1 MNIIMPQLGETV
13 AEGTVSAWH
22 VKEGD
27 QVKKD
32 QPLLDVETD
41 KASTE
46 VPSPVEGTVVE
57 IRVNVGE
64 TVDVGATLAVID
76 DGNLA
81 DSKEVTEKTAD
92 HQSSSNDEVA
102 IQAKKDHVN
111 SPVGRES
118 ASGVLSPA
126 VRRLIAEHHL
136 DPSAITGTGRDG
148 RITRQDVEKYLSAPS
163 QAQEPKPSAPSSLK
177 PGSEVFTRVQKIT
190 AEHMVHS
197 KTTSPHVLQSMEI
210 DFSAVDRHRLSSK
223 DQWKKDQG
231 TSLTY
236 LPYIAKAV
244 TIALDAYPRLN
255 STIADYPQN
264 PSLSIN
270 GEINLSIAVAVEG
283 NELVVPVI
291 HNANQLSV
299 SELALKIKDLSE
311 RARTKRLTPDLMQGG
326 TYTLSNN
333 GSFGTLFTAPIINQ
347 PQVAILSI
355 DRIKK
360 QATVIENETGDS
372 LAIRPMGILSQSFD
386 HRAIDGAYSG
396 GFLLKLKSV
405 LEDSNWQDIF

>member
-76 DGNLA
+76 DGNLT
-81 DSKEVTEKTAD
+81 DSKEATENTAD

-148 RITRQDVEKYLSAPS
+148 RITRQDVEQYLSAPS
-163 QAQEPKPSAPSSLK
+163 QTQEPKPSAPSSLK
-177 PGSEVFTRVQKIT
+177 SGSEVFTRVQKIT

-255 STIADYPQN
+255 STIADYPEN

-299 SELALKIKDLSE
+299 SELALKIKELSE

-360 QATVIENETGDS
+360 QATVIENETDDS

-405 LEDSNWQDIF
+405 LEDTNWQDIF

>member
-57 IRVNVGE
+57 IRVSVGE

-76 DGNLA
+76 DGKLTDLNV
-81 DSKEVTEKTAD
+81 SNEKTTE
-92 HQSSSNDEVA
+92 HQSPSSDEVA
-102 IQAKKDHVN
+102 IPAKQDLLNISVD
-111 SPVGRES
+111 RES

-126 VRRLIAEHHL
+126 VRRLIAEHQL

-148 RITRQDVEKYLSAPS
+148 RITRQDVERHLSVPS
-163 QAQEPKPSAPSSLK
+163 QAQQTKPSAPSSLK
-177 PGSEVFTRVQKIT
+177 PGSEAFTRVQKIT

-197 KTTSPHVLQSMEI
+197 KSTSPHVLQSMEI
-210 DFSAVDRHRLSSK
+210 DFSAVDRHRLTSK

-231 TSLTY
+231 SSLTY

-255 STIADYPQN
+255 ATIAGYPQN

-270 GEINLSIAVAVEG
+270 GVINLSIAVAVEG

-291 HNANQLSV
+291 HNAHEYSV
-299 SELALKIKDLSE
+299 SELALKIKELSE
-311 RARTKRLTPDLMQGG
+311 RARTKRLTPELMQGG

-360 QATVIENETGDS
+360 QATVIEHETGDS

-405 LEDSNWQDIF
+405 LEDTNWQDIF

>member
-1 MNIIMPQLGETV
+1 M
-13 AEGTVSAWH
+13 
-22 VKEGD
+22 
-27 QVKKD
+27 
-32 QPLLDVETD
+32 
-41 KASTE
+41 
-46 VPSPVEGTVVE
+46 
-57 IRVNVGE
+57 
-64 TVDVGATLAVID
+64 
-76 DGNLA
+76 
-81 DSKEVTEKTAD
+81 
-92 HQSSSNDEVA
+92 
-102 IQAKKDHVN
+102 
-111 SPVGRES
+111 
-118 ASGVLSPA
+118 
-126 VRRLIAEHHL
+126 
-136 DPSAITGTGRDG
+136 
-148 RITRQDVEKYLSAPS
+148 
-163 QAQEPKPSAPSSLK
+163 
-177 PGSEVFTRVQKIT
+177 
-190 AEHMVHS
+190 
-197 KTTSPHVLQSMEI
+197 
-210 DFSAVDRHRLSSK
+210 
-223 DQWKKDQG
+223 
-231 TSLTY
+231 
-236 LPYIAKAV
+236 

-255 STIADYPQN
+255 ATIADYPQN

-299 SELALKIKDLSE
+299 SELALKIKELSE

-360 QATVIENETGDS
+360 QATVIENEAGDS

-405 LEDSNWQDIF
+405 LEDTNWQDIF

>member
-76 DGNLA
+76 DGNLT
-81 DSKEVTEKTAD
+81 DSKEATENTAD

-148 RITRQDVEKYLSAPS
+148 RITRQDVEQYLSAPS
-163 QAQEPKPSAPSSLK
+163 QTQEPKPSAPSSLK
-177 PGSEVFTRVQKIT
+177 SGSEVFTRVQKIT

-299 SELALKIKDLSE
+299 SELALKIKELSE

-360 QATVIENETGDS
+360 QATVIENETDDS

-405 LEDSNWQDIF
+405 LEDTNWQDIF